1 MIKIKQDDYVALHRI
16 ITGLNARAVWE
27 RLGAGDTV
35 VEICDGLPDEFHDW
49 VKDVAADLMR
59 QRDAILT
66 EARAEDQRILGA
78 LPEGWT
84 RKEYA
89 VLVGSSPMRAW
100 LFMLL
105 DGRDPSA
112 RIFHTLRPKPDIR
125 PTNTREGKN
134 S

>member
-1 MIKIKQDDYVALHRI
+1 MA
-16 ITGLNARAVWE
+16 
-27 RLGAGDTV
+27 
-35 VEICDGLPDEFHDW
+35 EICDGLPDEFHDW
-49 VKDVAADLMR
+49 VKDVAADLAG
-59 QRDAILT
+59 QRNEVLA
-66 EARAEDQRILGA
+66 EALDEHQRILGG

-89 VLVGSSPMRAW
+89 LHAGRSPMRAW

-112 RIFHTLRPKPDIR
+112 RIFHTLRPEADVR
-125 PTNTREGKN
+125 PVNTTEDN